1 MQEIG
6 EELGYGTLW
15 STRLPQQATGE
26 VCVGTLGNADLWIWK
41 AKYPVLTR
49 PLGRGIAETSN
60 SNPARQTTFD
70 GGSDQIG
77 CEKGERDRHIDLADA
92 AFFAR
97 SDLLD
102 IGDVAAAISSSQR
115 RPRAIDAI
123 SLARVSARIGRRS
136 CGVLEAGTMISRRR
150 FIGVFVHGTRRTS
163 RS

>member
-6 EELGYGTLW
+6 EELGWNIGTLW
-15 STRLPQQATGE
+15 STRLPQTSNWRSVRRYA
-26 VCVGTLGNADLWIWK
+26 GNADLWIWK

-77 CEKGERDRHIDLADA
+77 CEKGERDRHVDLAGA

-102 IGDVAAAISSSQR
+102 ISHLAARDFIEPAPTAGDQ
-115 RPRAIDAI
+115 
-123 SLARVSARIGRRS
+123 
-136 CGVLEAGTMISRRR
+136 
-150 FIGVFVHGTRRTS
+150 TR
-163 RS
+163 